1 MTHFTKRRALALT
14 SLALLG
20 ALLTTGCSK
29 SEPPSD
35 PGYYTGP
42 MEGKNK
48 LSGGPGGAAGAAAPA
63 TKAGKGAPQ

>member
-1 MTHFTKRRALALT
+1 MMHFTKRRALALT
-14 SLALLG
+14 SLVLLG
-20 ALLTTGCSK
+20 VLLVTGCSK

-48 LSGGPGGAAGAAAPA
+48 ITGGAGGAAAPA

>member
-1 MTHFTKRRALALT
+1 MTSITKRGALALT
-14 SLALLG
+14 SLMLLG
-20 ALLTTGCSK
+20 VLLVTGCSK

-48 LSGGPGGAAGAAAPA
+48 ITGGPGAAAAPA